1 MRKLLLICIY
11 ITLIVLSTITIFT
24 VYHFKNNTDIIIEA
38 ISKQKEFN
46 NKSNYILY
54 IDLDKPIFLPRL
66 YVIDKKSNK
75 IIKRNFVFTSY
86 KSGLIYT
93 TKFSNTAHSNIT
105 SKGAFKILNDYSGR
119 FGYSVRIQG
128 LESHNNNVLN
138 RAIVLHPWMGFP
150 YTQGCYSTTKKT
162 LNEIIPLLKN
172 GSFMYVN

>member
-1 MRKLLLICIY
+1 MKKLLVLIG
-11 ITLIVLSTITIFT
+11 
-24 VYHFKNNTDIIIEA
+24 IIIIVYISFSIIHYKSDSIILNAA

-66 YVIDKKSNK
+66 YVIDKRINK

-86 KSGLIYT
+86 KSGLIYA
-93 TKFSNTAHSNIT
+93 TKFSNTPHSNIT
-105 SKGAFKILNDYSGR
+105 SKGSFKILNDYNGR
-119 FGYSVRIQG
+119 FGYSARIQG
-128 LESHNNNVLN
+128 LEHNNNNVTN

-162 LNEIIPLLKN
+162 LNYIIPLLKD